1 MRILITGCGA
11 LSKELIDDMRRNKDG
26 EEIFVV
32 GVNNNPSAMLKTSV
46 NEAIVVPSITD
57 KDYLPTLLN
66 ICKKYAIQVIIPY
79 ITKELP
85 ILAKNR
91 LFFEDN
97 GIKVSV
103 TSLESLAI
111 VNDKI
116 ELQKMFGKYMPPQ
129 IVPESEEEA
138 DAFIERYK
146 TVCCKINDACGGV
159 GFCVID
165 EDKAFDVS
173 LINKTGKPRYITKA
187 YFHELLKLNK
197 GRIILQ
203 KYVGG
208 LDYSTC
214 ILSDNGKVKAVCG
227 YVGYEMLYG
236 CVVDGEIKENKKAYA
251 IHKEIVEK
259 TGLDGNSCADFII
272 DGDDVY
278 LLEINPRVNGSLP
291 FVTKAGADF
300 LYDRCKMLVGEYKEK
315 EYRFNYGLKME
326 KYFEANYF

>member
-11 LSKELIDDMRRNKDG
+11 LSKELIDDMRKNKDG

-32 GVNNNPSAMLKTSV
+32 GINNNPNAMLKTSV
-46 NEAIVVPSITD
+46 NETVVVPSITD
-57 KDYLPTLLN
+57 EKYLPTLLN
-66 ICKKYAIQVIIPY
+66 ICKKYDIQVIVPY

-91 LFFEDN
+91 KLFEDN

-103 TSLESLAI
+103 SSLESLAI

-116 ELQKMFGKYMPPQ
+116 ELHKMFGKYMPQQ
-129 IVPESEEEA
+129 IIPLSIEEA
-138 DAFIERYK
+138 NKFIDEYK
-146 TVCCKINDACGGV
+146 SVCCKINDACGGV
-159 GFCVID
+159 GFCVVD
-165 EDKAFDVS
+165 ESKAFDVG
-173 LINKTGKPRYITKA
+173 LIGKTGKPRYITRE
-187 YFHELLKLNK
+187 YLGELLNRYK

-208 LDYSTC
+208 YDYSTSA
-214 ILSDNGKVKAVCG
+214 LSDNGKVKGMCG
-227 YVGYEMLYG
+227 YYGYEMLYG
-236 CVVDGEIKENKKAYA
+236 CVVDGEIKPNEKAYA
-251 IHKEIVEK
+251 IHKEIIEK
-259 TGLDGNSCADFII
+259 TGLDGNSCADFMI

-300 LYDRCKMLVGEYKEK
+300 LYDRCKMLLGEYRDKD
-315 EYRFNYGLKME
+315 YHFNYGLRME